1 MKGSAMDWLLPLSGG
16 SWLAEPSK
24 QEEMDPEY
32 QLQMRAKAKALEK
45 HLSRRKIAERLGL
58 SPATITRWLGP
69 SESRKGRKRK

>member
-1 MKGSAMDWLLPLSGG
+1 MDWLSPLSGG
-16 SWLAEPSK
+16 TWWTEPAK
-24 QEEMDPEY
+24 QAEMDPEF
-32 QLQMRAKAKALEK
+32 QLQLKAKAKSLEK